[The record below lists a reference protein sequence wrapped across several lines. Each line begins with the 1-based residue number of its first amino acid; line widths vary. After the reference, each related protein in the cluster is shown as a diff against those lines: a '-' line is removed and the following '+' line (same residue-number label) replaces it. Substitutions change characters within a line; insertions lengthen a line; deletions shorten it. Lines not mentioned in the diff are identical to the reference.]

1 MPVPQ
6 EGQPAV
12 RFPHRIGPPCIHY
25 PYRPGPPNNT
35 PPRQMESY
43 LAVSLLLIGIGVVLL
58 IGEFFLPVTG
68 GLMVVG
74 GITLFAVAVAVIF
87 YYGTRTE
94 AIIATI
100 GLCVGLPAAFAGL
113 FQAWKQFSLKGGLDS
128 DAAGTLTAAMPELS
142 ELERLKG
149 KYGRTVTPMRPSG
162 LVEIDG
168 RRVDALTEG
177 VMVDAGV
184 WVRCVDVKGS
194 RVTVRQVDAPA
205 DLGSINLDD
214 MK

>member
-1 MPVPQ
+1 
-6 EGQPAV
+6 
-12 RFPHRIGPPCIHY
+12 
-25 PYRPGPPNNT
+25 
-35 PPRQMESY
+35 MESY

-58 IGEFFLPVTG
+58 IAEFFLPTG
-68 GLMVVG
+68 VMVVG

-100 GLCVGLPAAFAGL
+100 GLCIGLPAAFAGL
-113 FQAWKQFSLKGGLDS
+113 FQAWKQFSLKTGLDA
-128 DAAGTLTAAMPELS
+128 DGAGGTLTAAMPELS
-142 ELERLKG
+142 ELEQLKG

-162 LVEIDG
+162 SVEIDG

-177 VMVDAGV
+177 VMLDAGV

-205 DLGSINLDD
+205 NLGDIDLGD

>member
-1 MPVPQ
+1 
-6 EGQPAV
+6 
-12 RFPHRIGPPCIHY
+12 
-25 PYRPGPPNNT
+25 
-35 PPRQMESY
+35 MESY

-58 IGEFFLPVTG
+58 IGEFFFPTG
-68 GLMVVG
+68 IMVVG

-87 YYGTRTE
+87 YHDRTE
-94 AIIATI
+94 GIIATV
-100 GLCVGLPAAFAGL
+100 GLCVALPAAFAGL
-113 FQAWKQFSLKGGLDS
+113 FKAWQQFSLKSGLDA
-128 DAAGTLTAAMPELS
+128 DAAGGTLTAAMPELS

-149 KYGRTVTPMRPSG
+149 RYGRTVTPMRPSG
-162 LVEIDG
+162 AVEIDG
-168 RRVDALTEG
+168 RRVDALSEG
-177 VMVDAGV
+177 VMLDAGV